1 MSVDVMGV
9 RLGTINNGELVSLQ
23 SRVESLIKP
32 KGHAVAFKFF
42 EEDAITDEKLEKH
55 LVKSRLALC
64 QIMKGVNIY
73 GSPQLVRKQNCQA
86 CADGEHV
93 LGFREHPTSLVEQWE
108 MIIGQSKESHERL
121 VRDIIHA
128 PFGAYKAVLFADM
141 KTYDD
146 FNLVPD
152 GIIFNVNGI
161 QAELLILSSY
171 LGKQDK
177 PVWSYD
183 GYAACEIVAAL
194 KLGKTPW
201 MVIPCLGARSF
212 CATQDDEIWFGM
224 GVEDLKRA
232 VKILEEHQ
240 ISYPPSVE
248 QSVLTPPMGDHLI
261 SRLMLRPD

>member
-1 MSVDVMGV
+1 MGV
-9 RLGTINNGELVSLQ
+9 GLGSVNDGELTSLQ
-23 SRVESLIKP
+23 SRVEALIKP
-32 KGHAVAFKFF
+32 KGHAIAFKFF
-42 EEDAITDEKLEKH
+42 EEDAITDEKLEKY
-55 LVKSRLALC
+55 LVRSSLALC
-64 QIMKGVNIY
+64 QILKGLNIY

-93 LGFREHPTSLVEQWE
+93 LGFREHPMSLVEQWE

-121 VRDIIHA
+121 VRDIIHV
-128 PFGAYKAVLFADM
+128 PFGTYKAVLFADM

-146 FNLVPD
+146 LNLVPD

-248 QSVLTPPMGDHLI
+248 QSVLMPPIGDHLI
-261 SRLMLRPD
+261 SRLMVRPD

>member
-1 MSVDVMGV
+1 MSS
-9 RLGTINNGELVSLQ
+9 RLGTVNDGELGSLQ
-23 SRVESLIKP
+23 GRIEVLIKP
-32 KGHAVAFKFF
+32 KGHAIAFKFF
-42 EEDAITDEKLEKH
+42 EEDAIIYEKLEKCS
-55 LVKSRLALC
+55 VKSSLALC
-64 QIMKGVNIY
+64 QIMKGMNIY
-73 GSPQLVRKQNCQA
+73 GTPQLVHKQNCQA

-93 LGFREHPTSLVEQWE
+93 LGFREHPMSLVEQWE
-108 MIIGQSKESHERL
+108 MILGQSRESHERL

-128 PFGAYKAVLFADM
+128 PFGIYKAVLFADM
-141 KTYDD
+141 KVYDD

-152 GIIFNVNGI
+152 GVIFNVNGI